1 MKAEGIARKFEKLGL
16 RSRFDYVLHLPL
28 RYEDET
34 VLYEPASAPMGRSVT
49 VETLVRD
56 MKVEFPGRRQLVV
69 RAEGLVLRYYSFW
82 PSLQKQ
88 FREAIEQG
96 LKVRAHGELR
106 WGRLGPEM
114 IHPRCRLVRG
124 DEPLPTTLTPIYP
137 TTAGLSQ
144 DRLRKAVLEALDT
157 ENLDDLVAAKV
168 RRRYGLA
175 EFADSVRLL
184 HRPPPGAD
192 LASLSDRTH
201 GAWQRIKL
209 DELLA
214 QQLSMEFANQYR
226 RSMRAPS
233 IPGNGPLL
241 RAFMKKL
248 PFRLTRDQTRVLNEV
263 LHDMREP
270 YPMQRLL
277 QGDVGSG
284 KTIVAGIACLAAVD
298 AGWQAAVMAPTEIL
312 GEQHFRK
319 FNEWFAPLG
328 VSIGWLHGGLP
339 KKERRPVLDAQ
350 IIIGTHALIQES
362 AAFDRLGLAIV
373 DEQHRFGAKQRMT
386 LRRKAAE
393 VFAHQLIMSA
403 TPIPRTLAM
412 THYADRDVSVIE
424 EMPPGRQPVTTRLF
438 TDEKRPEVLKR
449 VREACAEGQQAYWV
463 CPVIEE
469 SKEGDVKTALDT
481 YARLRT
487 ELKGLR
493 IGLLHGRLDT
503 QEKADAMRAFESG
516 RTQLLVCTTVVEV
529 GVDVPKASLMVIESA
544 ERFGLAQ
551 LHQLRG
557 RIGRGARESVCVLLY
572 AAAATENAALRLT
585 TMKEQADG
593 FAIAELDLKMRGEGD
608 YLGEKQS
615 GRLLRFAD
623 LRQDRD
629 LVELA
634 RKMAPEMIASDS
646 QAARALVAR
655 WLGSRRELTHA

>member
-1 MKAEGIARKFEKLGL
+1 
-16 RSRFDYVLHLPL
+16 
-28 RYEDET
+28 
-34 VLYEPASAPMGRSVT
+34 
-49 VETLVRD
+49 
-56 MKVEFPGRRQLVV
+56 
-69 RAEGLVLRYYSFW
+69 
-82 PSLQKQ
+82 
-88 FREAIEQG
+88 
-96 LKVRAHGELR
+96 
-106 WGRLGPEM
+106 
-114 IHPRCRLVRG
+114 
-124 DEPLPTTLTPIYP
+124 
-137 TTAGLSQ
+137 
-144 DRLRKAVLEALDT
+144 
-157 ENLDDLVAAKV
+157 LDDLLAAEV
-168 RRRYGLA
+168 RQRYRLA

-214 QQLSMEFANQYR
+214 RQLSLEFANQHR
-226 RSMRAPS
+226 RSMRAPT

-312 GEQHFRK
+312 GEQHYRK
-319 FNEWFAPLG
+319 FSEWFAPLG

-339 KKERRPVLDAQ
+339 KKERRAALDTQ
-350 IIIGTHALIQES
+350 IAIGTHALIQES

-386 LRRKAAE
+386 LRRKAAD

-403 TPIPRTLAM
+403 TPIPRTLAL
-412 THYADRDVSVIE
+412 TDYADGDISVIE
-424 EMPPGRQPVTTRLF
+424 ELPPGRQPVTTRLF

-469 SKEGDVKTALDT
+469 SKEGDVQTALDT
-481 YARLRT
+481 YAKLRS

-493 IGLLHGRLDT
+493 IGLLYGRLAS

-516 RTQLLVCTTVVEV
+516 KTQLLVCTTVIEV
-529 GVDVPKASLMVIESA
+529 GVDVANASLMVIESA

-572 AAAATENAALRLT
+572 AAAAAENAGERLT
-585 TMKEQADG
+585 AMKEQADG
-593 FAIAELDLKMRGEGD
+593 FAIAELDLEMRGEGD
-608 YLGEKQS
+608 YRGETQS
-615 GRLLRFAD
+615 GRALRFAD
-623 LRQDRD
+623 LRKDKD
-629 LVELA
+629 LAALA
-634 RKMAPEMIASDS
+634 RKMAPDMIASDA
-646 QAARALVAR
+646 QAARSLVAR
-655 WLGSRRELTHA
+655 WLESRREPTYA